1 MPIECKK
8 SFICKNTHLINF
20 EKDEPAAL
28 YGGLTPPIL
37 LPEPP
42 SFSDLAQ
49 VSISIDDIKNRVW
62 LNGTVGWFANFT
74 AVGIVNATFQIL
86 KNGTVIYETT
96 QSISSPPTI
105 TTPPVTVNN
114 IIHLEHIDTTPSPVP
129 TDITYVLRAQADS
142 ADTSVSGPITLT
154 ASEISR
160 NILE

>member
-8 SFICKNTHLINF
+8 SFIHKNTHLINF
-20 EKDEPAAL
+20 EKDEPTAL

-42 SFSDLAQ
+42 SFCDLAQ
-49 VSISIDDIKNRVW
+49 VSISIDDISNKVW

-74 AVGIVNATFQIL
+74 DVGIVNATFQIL

-96 QSISSPPTI
+96 QSISSPPSI
-105 TTPPVTVNN
+105 TTPPITVNN
-114 IIHLEHIDTTPSPVP
+114 IIHLEHIDATPSPVP
-129 TDITYVLRAQADS
+129 TDITYILRAQADS
-142 ADTSVSGPITLT
+142 PDTSVNGPITLT